1 MRQRIGEAL
10 VTAMTISK
18 FLAGIFIFL
27 VVVGIWWS
35 QIREIPE
42 SPIQV
47 LWRLPVAIILSGIT
61 VFIMKLVYDLMIMPL
76 AALTLWLLREAD
88 SV

>member
-1 MRQRIGEAL
+1 MRQRVGEAL

-35 QIREIPE
+35 QIREIPD

-47 LWRLPVAIILSGIT
+47 LWRLPLAIILSGIS
-61 VFIMKLVYDLMIMPL
+61 VFIMKLIYDLLMMPL
-76 AALTLWLLREAD
+76 AGLTLWLLRESD
-88 SV
+88 SA